1 MEKGGLKQ
9 CRSPLFI
16 HLLIAVIL
24 LLGGRSQAARYNPG
38 PCPGAAPKPNDHVT
52 KEATNMYSSKPVE
65 TTPKQTTS
73 SETTGSTIR
82 EATNLSSSKPV
93 ETTPMQ
99 TTSSETTGSTVRE
112 ATNLYSSKP
121 VETTP
126 MQTTSGD
133 ASGSTVREASESVG
147 TTPKQT
153 TTGGDCPRDDPS
165 IEMTNCLDWFNA
177 GCNKTSTYT
186 IKPTNWNGPPFE
198 VFCNMTDGGGWTVFQ
213 HRVNGSVDF
222 YRNWQSYKEGF
233 GELDHE
239 FWLGNDK
246 LYYLTNQGDYQLRI
260 DMVNKDG
267 APYYAKF
274 DLFRI
279 NDESDN
285 YKLSKLGNYSGTA
298 DTDGGAPGGF
308 ALSYHLN
315 SAFTTFDR
323 DNDKAD
329 STNCADILHGAWWYK
344 SCANSNLN
352 GDYMAADND
361 GSSIYWYF
369 LPGGHYNIKYT
380 EMKIRPV

>member
-52 KEATNMYSSKPVE
+52 KEATNMYSGKPVE

-73 SETTGSTIR
+73 SETTGST
-82 EATNLSSSKPV
+82 
-93 ETTPMQ
+93 
-99 TTSSETTGSTVRE
+99 
-112 ATNLYSSKP
+112 
-121 VETTP
+121 
-126 MQTTSGD
+126 
-133 ASGSTVREASESVG
+133 VREASESVQ
-147 TTPKQT
+147 TTPMET
-153 TTGGDCPRDDPS
+153 TTGDDPS
-165 IEMTNCLDWFNA
+165 IVIKDCLDVFNA
-177 GCNKTSTYT
+177 GYTTDGIYT
-186 IKPTNWNGPPFE
+186 IKPTNWNGDLFD

-213 HRVNGSVDF
+213 RRVDGSVDF

-246 LYYLTNQGDYQLRI
+246 LYDLTNQGDYQLRI

-285 YKLSKLGNYSGTA
+285 YTLSGLGTFNGTA
-298 DTDGGAPGGF
+298 DASDGI

-315 SAFTTFDR
+315 SAFSTFDR
-323 DNDKAD
+323 DNDD
-329 STNCADILHGAWWYK
+329 TGRTNCAVERHGAWWYK

-352 GDYMAADND
+352 GDYMTADGD
-361 GSSIYWYF
+361 RSSIQWYD
-369 LPGGHYNIKYT
+369 LPGSQFNIKYT

>member
-9 CRSPLFI
+9 CRSPFLI
-16 HLLIAVIL
+16 YLLIAVVL
-24 LLGGRSQAARYNPG
+24 LLGGRSQADDSRVRGHFKCTNRQYGTSESN
-38 PCPGAAPKPNDHVT
+38 
-52 KEATNMYSSKPVE
+52 EEQATNLYSSKPVE
-65 TTPKQTTS
+65 TTPK
-73 SETTGSTIR
+73 
-82 EATNLSSSKPV
+82 
-93 ETTPMQ
+93 Q

-121 VETTP
+121 VDTTP

-133 ASGSTVREASESVG
+133 ASGSTVREASESVE

-153 TTGGDCPRDDPS
+153 TTGGDCPRDPS

-177 GCNKTSTYT
+177 GCNKTSTYI
-186 IKPTNWNGPPFE
+186 IKPTNWNEPPFE

-213 HRVNGSVDF
+213 RRVDGSVDF
-222 YRNWQSYKEGF
+222 YHNWTSYKEGF

-246 LYYLTNQGDYQLRI
+246 LYNLTNQGDYQLRI
-260 DMVNKDG
+260 DMVNKHG
-267 APYYAKF
+267 AAYYAKF

-285 YKLSKLGNYSGTA
+285 YKLSKLGTFSGTA
-298 DTDGGAPGGF
+298 DIDRGAPGGH
-308 ALSYHLN
+308 ALSSHLN
-315 SAFTTFDR
+315 SSFSTFDR
-323 DNDKAD
+323 DNDIAAD
-329 STNCADILHGAWWYK
+329 SNCADSNHGAWWYK

-352 GDYMAADND
+352 GNYTAADND
-361 GSSIYWYF
+361 TSSIYWLD
-369 LPGGHYNIKYT
+369 LPGGLYNIKYT